1 MSQLSASA
9 IAAGLTTRRL
19 GRPALFFP
27 SIGSTNDVIHAAAAA
42 GAAEG
47 LLAVADEQTAGR
59 GRLDRRWWAPAGSS
73 LLMSLLLRPPIPA
86 VRAGQLTM
94 CLGLGAAEGI
104 EQTTGL
110 RPALKWP
117 NDLLLAGR
125 KLGGMLTELRLDG
138 DRLEYAVLGLGVNV
152 NVEFGT
158 SPPAPAPKIVPPANC
173 GRSPTEPSRSLP
185 GWAQSETG
193 PSGESDSSG
202 AMNSLAWTA
211 ISLSLA
217 LGRPVERL
225 PLLVVILARCE
236 AWYDRMLAGESPH
249 QAWAG
254 RLDTLGRAV
263 TVTLPSG
270 ALVGTAIG
278 VNAEGALLVR
288 DEDGQIHTVWAGDV
302 TAVR

>member
-9 IAAGLTTRRL
+9 IAAALTTRRL

-27 SIGSTNDVIHAAAAA
+27 SVGSTNDVIHAHATA

-59 GRLDRRWWAPAGSS
+59 GRLDRRWWAPPGSS
-73 LLMSLLLRPPIPA
+73 LLMSLLLRPSIPA

-94 CLGLGAAEGI
+94 CLGLAAAEGI
-104 EQTTGL
+104 EQATGQ

-152 NVEFGT
+152 NVEFDERRTTNDDGEW
-158 SPPAPAPKIVPPANC
+158 SSVVH
-173 GRSPTEPSRSLP
+173 RWSL
-185 GWAQSETG
+185 T
-193 PSGESDSSG
+193 
-202 AMNSLAWTA
+202 NTA
-211 ISLSLA
+211 TSLSMA
-217 LGRPVERL
+217 LNRPVARL
-225 PLLVVILARCE
+225 PLLVAILARTE
-236 AWYDRMLAGESPH
+236 VWYDRLLAGESPH
-249 QAWAG
+249 EAWAA

-263 TVTLPSG
+263 TVTLAAG
-270 ALVGTAIG
+270 ALAGTATG

-288 DEDGQIHTVWAGDV
+288 DEDGQIHAVWAGDV